1 METLLKIAHSLSRAL
16 LVEDRWKLYL
26 RGLELTLMIAAV
38 ACAIGIAI
46 GILVASAKVAAQGSR
61 NPVLRALNLLCE
73 AYTTVIRGT
82 PLVVQLLILY
92 SLAAIPNGLTACFI
106 GFGLNSGA
114 YVSEIFR
121 SGIQS
126 VDIGQ
131 TEAGR
136 SLGLSRGTTMRFII
150 LPQAVKNVLPALFN
164 EFIALVKETSIAGYI
179 AVNEL
184 TKMANNIKSRTY
196 DFTPFLL
203 AAILYLILT
212 FVLTRVQKRIERRF
226 ARSDKNS

>member
-1 METLLKIAHSLSRAL
+1 MMETLINSLTRAL
-16 LVEDRWKLYL
+16 LRDDRWKMYL
-26 RGLELTLMIAAV
+26 QGLELTLMIAAV
-38 ACAIGIAI
+38 ACAIGIVI
-46 GILVASAKVAAQGSR
+46 GILVASAKVAAQGSG

-131 TEAGR
+131 MEAGR
-136 SLGLSRGTTMRFII
+136 SLGLSRGATMRFII

-203 AAILYLILT
+203 AAAIYLILT
-212 FVLTRVQKRIERRF
+212 FMLTRLQKRIERRF
-226 ARSDKNS
+226 AKSDKDR

>member
-1 METLLKIAHSLSRAL
+1 
-16 LVEDRWKLYL
+16 
-26 RGLELTLMIAAV
+26 
-38 ACAIGIAI
+38 
-46 GILVASAKVAAQGSR
+46 
-61 NPVLRALNLLCE
+61 
-73 AYTTVIRGT
+73 
-82 PLVVQLLILY
+82 VQLLLLY
-92 SLAAIPNGLTACFI
+92 SLAAIPNGVTACFI

-136 SLGLSRGTTMRFII
+136 SLGLSRGTTMRYII
-150 LPQAVKNVLPALFN
+150 LPQAVKNVLPAIFN

-196 DFTPFLL
+196 DFTPFLI
-203 AAILYLILT
+203 AAVIYLILT
-212 FVLTRVQKRIERRF
+212 FILTRLQKHIERRF
-226 ARSDKNS
+226 AKSDKNN

>member
-1 METLLKIAHSLSRAL
+1 MEALINSLSRAL
-16 LVEDRWKLYL
+16 LRDDRWKMYL
-26 RGLELTLMIAAV
+26 HGLELTLLIAAV
-38 ACAIGIAI
+38 ACVIGIAI
-46 GILVASAKVAAQGSR
+46 GMLVATTKVAAQGGK
-61 NPVLRALNLLCE
+61 NPVLRALNLVCE

-92 SLAAIPNGLTACFI
+92 SLAAIPNGVIACFI

-126 VDIGQ
+126 VDVGQ

-136 SLGLSRGTTMRFII
+136 SLGLSRGTTMRHII
-150 LPQAVKNVLPALFN
+150 LPQAIKNVLPAIFN

-184 TKMANNIKSRTY
+184 TKMANNIKTRTY

-203 AAILYLILT
+203 AAAIYLILT
-212 FVLTRVQKRIERRF
+212 FILTRLQKYIERRF
-226 ARSDKNS
+226 AKSDKNN